1 MPPSEYAWANGE
13 RCLDPERENGLDA
26 LRLSMTAEGRLVNP
40 AFLFKGLRL
49 AVWRAFCS
57 GLLPA
62 EKARAIVGESQW
74 LGMLRFKCVLT
85 GMATVTWM
93 GFGFESTTSVTA
105 TTTTEEEEEE
115 EEEEE
120 GGKVNNKRR
129 KVKEEYCYYIVLCLV
144 VVHFY
149 ILIIQQQA
157 AVVLLLNEAAVE
169 KTYRKRVVVQQH
181 TSETLHTNCARR
193 RRNDILT

>member
-26 LRLSMTAEGRLVNP
+26 FRLSMTAEGRLVYP

-49 AVWRAFCS
+49 AVWRSFCS

-74 LGMLRFKCVLT
+74 LGMLRFKCVHWHVDRGL
-85 GMATVTWM
+85 GW
-93 GFGFESTTSVTA
+93 GFGFESTTSVTT

-115 EEEEE
+115 
-120 GGKVNNKRR
+120 KK
-129 KVKEEYCYYIVLCLV
+129 KKKKEEKSTTKEERRRRRMSIVVIILCCVWLLCI
-144 VVHFY
+144 F
-149 ILIIQQQA
+149 IIQQQ
-157 AVVLLLNEAAVE
+157 
-169 KTYRKRVVVQQH
+169 QQQ
-181 TSETLHTNCARR
+181 
-193 RRNDILT
+193 